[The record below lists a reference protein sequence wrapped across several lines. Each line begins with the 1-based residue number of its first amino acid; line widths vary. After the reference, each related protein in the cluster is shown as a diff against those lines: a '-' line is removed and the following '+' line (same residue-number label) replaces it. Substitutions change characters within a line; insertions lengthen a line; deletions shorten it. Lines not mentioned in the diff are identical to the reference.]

1 MKLSKKGILDAISK
15 GNIVI
20 SPFNEN
26 NLNPNSYN
34 VTLHN
39 TLLVYE
45 DPVLDMKKVNSTRTI
60 VIPDEGYLLLP
71 GELYLGRTVEWTET
85 IGYVPCLSGRSSTGR
100 LGLDIHICAGFGDN
114 GFAGYWTL
122 EIRVVKPLI
131 IYPYAQVGQ
140 LYFDTISEYNEEDL
154 YSGKYN
160 NNKGIQSSKLYEDFI

>member
-1 MKLSKKGILDAISK
+1 MKLSKKGILNAISK

-71 GELYLGRTVEWTET
+71 GELYLGRT
-85 IGYVPCLSGRSSTGR
+85 
-100 LGLDIHICAGFGDN
+100 
-114 GFAGYWTL
+114 L
-122 EIRVVKPLI
+122 EYTNTKI
-131 IYPYAQVGQ
+131 
-140 LYFDTISEYNEEDL
+140 T
-154 YSGKYN
+154 
-160 NNKGIQSSKLYEDFI
+160 